1 MPPQNQTLSAPPL
14 RPAGE
19 IAAADAVSFDPAAR
33 LTFEVSDG
41 SRAMQLHRAS
51 TIASGG
57 GGAPTERG

>member
-19 IAAADAVSFDPAAR
+19 IAAAGAASFDPAAR
-33 LTFEVSDG
+33 LTFEVGDG
-41 SRAMQLHRAS
+41 GRPMQLHHAS

-57 GGAPTERG
+57 GEAPTERG